1 MRISDWSSDVCSS
14 DLAIYGAAGLAAPAP
29 EDAWLATK
37 AKGFA
42 VGGGALL
49 ATWGATE
56 GLKTATGRERPIG
69 RADDSFPS
77 NHASIT
83 AAGARLARE
92 TLRYHALPPAAR
104 LGSDIWLAGL
114 VLATGWARRA
124 ADHTPDIQSLMRLQ
138 DAGLRLH

>member
-83 AAGARLARE
+83 AAGARLARA
-92 TLRYHALPPAAR
+92 TLLSHALPPAAARKR
-104 LGSDIWLAGL
+104 LVSGTSVSI
-114 VLATGWARRA
+114 
-124 ADHTPDIQSLMRLQ
+124 RLDPGRSRSQ
-138 DAGLRLH
+138 KKKKKQ

>member
-92 TLRYHALPPAAR
+92 TLRYHDLPPAAR
-104 LGSDIWLAGL
+104 LEIG
-114 VLATGWARRA
+114 RA
-124 ADHTPDIQSLMRLQ
+124 HF
-138 DAGLRLH
+138 